1 MKKIS
6 NAIIILCKYN
16 YNLPFCGTSISEEFK
31 WFTGINPALTRNLLD
46 NAYTRIRTSSEVYTE
61 TTVPSTKIV
70 IGIIIDKMVVLQ
82 GLHCGVFGPGC
93 EKSDGPISE

>member
-6 NAIIILCKYN
+6 NAIIILCNYN

-31 WFTGINPALTRNLLD
+31 WFTEINPTLTRNLLD